1 MCRVKGTRGKSVYFV
16 LYFALNKTTLKNQ
29 YGEEGRED
37 CRAREIKNFRSPK
50 PPTLKKLWW
59 PTLSKNIFLRTYSVS
74 GRIVYLTQGAQRK
87 IKIQGPLFNDYK
99 EF

>member
-59 PTLSKNIFLRTYSVS
+59 PTLSKNIFLRKVLWGSVFC
-74 GRIVYLTQGAQRK
+74 L
-87 IKIQGPLFNDYK
+87 
-99 EF
+99 